1 MRFTAIGGIVLF
13 VLAMVFMHSP
23 TIHAQS
29 AQTITVQSGDTL
41 SGLAMQHGTSVG
53 QLVDANNIH
62 NPDLIY
68 PGQRLHVGDN
78 PGNEPESA
86 RSQNTNVSTAPV
98 STASASTTGN
108 GVWERLAQCE
118 SNRDWDINTG
128 NGFYGG
134 LQFTLSSWRAVG
146 GTGYPHHASK
156 QEQINRA
163 EKLKAIQGWGAW
175 PACTAELGLR

>member
-13 VLAMVFMHSP
+13 VLAAVFMHSP
-23 TIHAQS
+23 TLHAQS

-41 SGLAMQHGTSVG
+41 SELAVQHGTSVD
-53 QLVDANNIH
+53 QLVSVNDIH
-62 NPDLIY
+62 NPNLIY
-68 PGQRLHVGDN
+68 AGQRLNVRG
-78 PGNEPESA
+78 GNGHQQVSENNT
-86 RSQNTNVSTAPV
+86 RSVAT
-98 STASASTTGN
+98 STTSN
-108 GVWERLAQCE
+108 SVWDRLAQCE
-118 SNRDWDINTG
+118 SNEDWDINTG

-175 PACTAELGLR
+175 PACTAELGLQ